1 MSPTQLKA
9 IAVSLAV
16 LLLLWGGS
24 ELLSRGS
31 DTTTGSLA
39 LPALAQADADTIS
52 IVSGPDS
59 VLLAKQSSSAW
70 TVNGHRA
77 APDEVHALFQALRD
91 TVRPELVAQDSSS
104 FARLGVDSAAA
115 RWLRI
120 RGGGKLLLQLA
131 LGTRRAEVQGAYVRR
146 PGDTHVYLWRGRLGG
161 LADRRADEWRD
172 KRVAAL
178 EPDSIGEVDVERGK
192 ERYALRRRAGRW
204 SVDGA
209 AADSA
214 AVARLLEKYRAITAM
229 GFATRGAGDS
239 TKARRPVRRLAI
251 RDARGGML
259 LSLAFDSTTGS
270 FLVRHVAGAGGEGP
284 TVYRMSVWEVDG
296 VTPVSRSL
304 LPTKK

>member
-104 FARLGVDSAAA
+104 FARLGV
-115 RWLRI
+115 
-120 RGGGKLLLQLA
+120 
-131 LGTRRAEVQGAYVRR
+131 VQGAYVRR

-172 KRVAAL
+172 KRIAAL

-304 LPTKK
+304 LPAKK